1 MTPRDER
8 EAERSLRLGIPLADV
23 LEAWND
29 RLEILQVAAKA
40 GKGSDLL
47 VIEAPVS
54 RGKQLTPRFVDRS
67 DVGSPRS
74 RS

>member
-1 MTPRDER
+1 MTARDVAEVER
-8 EAERSLRLGIPLADV
+8 ALRLGIPLADV

-29 RLEILQVAAKA
+29 RLEVLQAAAKA

-54 RGKQLTPRFVDRS
+54 RGKQLAPRFVDRHE
-67 DVGSPRS
+67 VGSPRS